1 MRLMILIFF
10 HIIMDS
16 SAVIFRL
23 VGDPGNIQQFNK
35 SGHMPRNTDQGEGFR
50 E

>member
-1 MRLMILIFF
+1 MGNLHVLK
-10 HIIMDS
+10 
-16 SAVIFRL
+16 L
-23 VGDPGNIQQFNK
+23 VGDPGKNQLFNKGVLLPGNIQQFNK